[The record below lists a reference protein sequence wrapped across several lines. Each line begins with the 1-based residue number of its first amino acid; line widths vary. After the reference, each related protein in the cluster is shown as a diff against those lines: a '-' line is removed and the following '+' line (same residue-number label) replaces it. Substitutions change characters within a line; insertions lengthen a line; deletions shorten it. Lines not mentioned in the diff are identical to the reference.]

1 MWIVG
6 ERENKTGEFYEEMGG
21 NRTMEKQQKKDH
33 RDVAGN
39 LFVCLSA
46 MP

>member
-1 MWIVG
+1 MWVVG

-21 NRTMEKQQKKDH
+21 NRTMENNKKKTTATSP
-33 RDVAGN
+33 VIC
-39 LFVCLSA
+39 LFVLSA